1 MSTEFVV
8 GIVREAMEI
17 ALLLSAP
24 VLSVGLVLG
33 LLTSILQAVTQLQ
46 EMSLTFIPKLLGV
59 AAVLL
64 LLSPWMLRILVTYT
78 ATLIENIPQ
87 YIR

>member
-1 MSTEFVV
+1 MSTEFMV

>member
-1 MSTEFVV
+1 MSTEFMV

-64 LLSPWMLRILVTYT
+64 LLSPWMLHILVTYT